1 VREEEPVTAPDPQPG
16 AVAAA
21 GPLAGVRVLDLTDGL
36 GELGP
41 RYLADLG
48 ADVIRAEPPGGGRS
62 RSLEPC
68 ADGVSLRYLTH
79 NAGKRAVEAD
89 LASPDGRRRF
99 LRLAGTADILF
110 EPGPAG
116 WLAAAGLT
124 PRDLRAQFP
133 ALVVVSVSDFGS
145 AGPYRDWAG
154 SEQVY
159 LAMSGVLSRSGLPG
173 LPPLIPP
180 GNLASESTALQ
191 AAWVAVAAYVQR
203 LRTGAGDH
211 ADVSAFEATALTLD
225 PGFGIGGSATGGVPA
240 GGGPRGRPD
249 ARHLYPIF
257 RCRDG
262 WVRICVLSPRQWAG
276 MLHWLGDPPEL
287 SDPALASI
295 AARHAAAAALLPAY
309 ERHFA
314 GLLREEAVARG
325 QEHGVPTAALLTLA
339 EVAGSEQFAARQA
352 FAGLPLAPGHSGR
365 ARVPNGLAEV
375 DGRRAGLRG
384 PAPAA
389 GEHTAEVLAALP
401 AEPSPAADSA
411 APRATRP
418 AADGGAGGPELAGG
432 GPAGGT
438 GLPLEGV
445 RVLDFGVIVVGAE
458 LGRLLADLGA
468 EVIKVENRAF
478 PDGGRQSMSGE
489 AISGGFAAGHRNKV
503 SIGINLRDE
512 RGQELFRRLAAASD
526 IVLSNFKPGTLESL
540 GLGYAQLSAVN
551 PGIIMADSSAF
562 GPTGPWSRRMG
573 YGPLVRA
580 SSGLTDLWRYPGIEG
595 SYSDAST
602 IYPDHVGA
610 RVSAVAVLAKL
621 IERRRTGRGGTVS
634 VAQAETILTELSA
647 EIALES
653 VRPGSIAA
661 TGNAVPGDAPRGV
674 YPCAGDDE
682 WVVITVRDDADFA
695 ALARATGQPGLAVRP
710 ELATA
715 AGRIA
720 GREEIDA
727 AVTAWTRARTPREAA
742 AELQAAGVPAG
753 PMLRIPELLH
763 DPHLLARGFLTA
775 TRHPLIDGALPGER
789 ASAVFERMPDP
800 ALRPAPLAGQQTR
813 EIAAR
818 LLGLSSA
825 QIQSLLDDGVLEES
839 AVPSPPAPA
848 SVPVSAVPPALPPA
862 TV

>member
-1 VREEEPVTAPDPQPG
+1 VSEERPVTIPDPPPR
-16 AVAAA
+16 AAGPP

-62 RSLEPC
+62 RLAEPL
-68 ADGVSLRYLTH
+68 AGGVSLRYLTH

-89 LASPDGRRRF
+89 LARPEGRRQF

-116 WLAAAGLT
+116 WLAAGGLT
-124 PRDLRAQFP
+124 PRELRAQFP
-133 ALVVVSVSDFGS
+133 ALVVVSVSDFGWS
-145 AGPYRDWAG
+145 GPYRDWAG

-159 LAMSGVLSRSGLPG
+159 LAMAGVLSRSGLPG

-180 GNLASESTALQ
+180 GHLASESTGLQ
-191 AAWVAVAAYVQR
+191 AAWAGVAAYLQR
-203 LRTGAGDH
+203 LHTGTGDH
-211 ADVSAFEATALTLD
+211 ADVSALEATALTLD

-276 MLHWLGDPPEL
+276 MFRWLGDPPEL
-287 SDPALASI
+287 SDPALAAI
-295 AARHAAAAALLPAY
+295 AARHAAAAALRPFY

-325 QEHGVPTAALLTLA
+325 QEHGVPTAAVLTLA
-339 EVAGSEQFAARQA
+339 EVADSEQFAARQA
-352 FAGLPLAPGHSGR
+352 FTELPLGPGHPGR
-365 ARVPNGLAEV
+365 ARVPTGLAVV
-375 DGRRAGLRG
+375 DARRAALRG
-384 PAPAA
+384 AAPAA
-389 GEHTAEVLAALP
+389 GQHTAEIRAALAGP
-401 AEPSPAADSA
+401 PGAAADTSA
-411 APRATRP
+411 PGP
-418 AADGGAGGPELAGG
+418 GPGGPVRR
-432 GPAGGT
+432 
-438 GLPLEGV
+438 PLDGI

-478 PDGGRQSMSGE
+478 PDGSRQSLAGE
-489 AISGGFAAGHRNKV
+489 PISGGFAAGHRNKT
-503 SIGINLRDE
+503 SIGINLRDP
-512 RGQELFRRLAAASD
+512 RGKNLFRVLAAVSD

-540 GLGYAQLSAVN
+540 GLGYAELSAVN
-551 PGIIMADSSAF
+551 PEIIMADSSAF
-562 GPTGPWSRRMG
+562 GPSGPWSRRMG

-580 SSGLTDLWRYPGIEG
+580 SSGLTDLWRYPGVEG

-610 RVSAVAVLAKL
+610 RVSGVAVLAKL

-653 VRPGSIAA
+653 VRPGSVTA
-661 TGNAVPGDAPRGV
+661 TGNEVPGDAPRGV

-695 ALARATGQPGLAVRP
+695 ALARATGQPELAGAP
-710 ELATA
+710 GHATA
-715 AGRIA
+715 AGRVA
-720 GREEIDA
+720 GREQIDA
-727 AVTAWTRARTPREAA
+727 AVTAWTRRRTPRQAA
-742 AELQAAGVPAG
+742 AALQAAGVPAG
-753 PMLRIPELLH
+753 PMLRIPDQLD
-763 DPHLLARGFLTA
+763 DPHLLSRRFLAA
-775 TRHPLIDGALPGER
+775 TRHPLIDGSLPGER

-800 ALRPAPLAGQQTR
+800 PLNPAPLAGQQTR

-818 LLGLSSA
+818 LLHLSPE

-839 AVPSPPAPA
+839 VPAAPAAAPAAAPPGAPAPPA
-848 SVPVSAVPPALPPA
+848 A
-862 TV
+862 TILRETR

>member
-1 VREEEPVTAPDPQPG
+1 VSEDRPVTLADPPPG
-16 AVAAA
+16 PS

-48 ADVIRAEPPGGGRS
+48 ADVIRVEPPGGGRS

-89 LASPDGRRRF
+89 LADAAGRRQF
-99 LRLAGTADILF
+99 LRLAGTADIVF

-124 PRDLRAQFP
+124 PRELRARFP
-133 ALVVVSVSDFGS
+133 ALVVVSVSDFGWS
-145 AGPYRDWAG
+145 GPYRDWSG

-180 GNLASESTALQ
+180 GQLASESTALQ
-191 AAWVAVAAYVQR
+191 AAWAAVAAYFQR

-211 ADVSAFEATALTLD
+211 ADVSAFEATALILD

-249 ARHLYPIF
+249 ARHLYPMF

-276 MLHWLGDPPEL
+276 MFRWLGDPPEL

-295 AARHAAAAALLPAY
+295 AARHGAAAALLPFY

-325 QEHGVPTAALLTLA
+325 QEHGVPTAAVLTLA
-339 EVAGSEQFAARQA
+339 EAAGSEQFAARRA
-352 FAGLPLAPGHSGR
+352 FAELPLAPGGSRR

-375 DGRRAGLRG
+375 DGRRAALRG

-389 GEHTAEVLAALP
+389 GQHTAEVLAALP
-401 AEPSPAADSA
+401 DAASPDAA
-411 APRATRP
+411 APDAAGRP
-418 AADGGAGGPELAGG
+418 A
-432 GPAGGT
+432 GPAPGRPGQ
-438 GLPLEGV
+438 LPLDGI
-445 RVLDFGVIVVGAE
+445 RVLDLGVIVVGAE

-478 PDGGRQSMSGE
+478 PDGSRQSLSGE
-489 AISGGFAAGHRNKV
+489 AISGGFAAGHRNKT
-503 SIGINLRDE
+503 SIGINLRDP
-512 RGQELFRRLAAASD
+512 RGKNLFRVLAAVSD
-526 IVLSNFKPGTLESL
+526 IVLSNFRPGTLESL
-540 GLGYAQLSAVN
+540 GLGYAELSAVN
-551 PGIIMADSSAF
+551 PEIIMADSSAF

-580 SSGLTDLWRYPGIEG
+580 SSGLTDLWRYPGVEG

-602 IYPDHVGA
+602 IYPDHAGA
-610 RVSAVAVLAKL
+610 RVSAVAVVAKL

-653 VRPGSIAA
+653 LQPGSIAA

-674 YPCAGDDE
+674 FPCAGDDE

-695 ALARATGQPGLAVRP
+695 ALARATGEPGLAGGPGR
-710 ELATA
+710 ATA
-715 AGRIA
+715 AGRAA

-727 AVTAWTRARTPREAA
+727 TVTAWTRRRTPRQAA
-742 AELQAAGVPAG
+742 AALQAAGVPAG
-753 PMLRIPELLH
+753 PMLRIPEQLD
-763 DPHLLARGFLTA
+763 DPHLLARRFLTA
-775 TRHPLIDGALPGER
+775 TRHPLIDGSLPGER
-789 ASAVFERMPDP
+789 SSAVFERMPDP
-800 ALRPAPLAGQQTR
+800 QLRPAPLAGQQTR

-818 LLGLSSA
+818 LLHLTAA
-825 QIQSLLDDGVLEES
+825 QIQALLDDGVLEEPAGS
-839 AVPSPPAPA
+839 APAAPPAA
-848 SVPVSAVPPALPPA
+848 TALREPR
-862 TV
+862 